1 MAWCAAVRSDPPSMP
16 RSRSAPRPALVLIDL
31 INRFDFEGGAALA
44 KATLAA
50 SARIVA
56 LRERFDTAGLPVIY
70 ANDNFMHWQGEFR
83 DLVAACRAERGP
95 AAQIATRLAPADG
108 HYYVL
113 KPKHSAFMASA
124 LPVLL
129 AQLRVDALVLAGVAA
144 DSCVLATALDAKMRE
159 YRVWAPGDCTAA
171 IAPARKRRALELLRG
186 SALADTRDTRR
197 VRGAFPPGIF

>member
-1 MAWCAAVRSDPPSMP
+1 MDRS
-16 RSRSAPRPALVLIDL
+16 PRPALLLIDL
-31 INRFDFEGGAALA
+31 VNRFDFPGGDALA

-50 SARIVA
+50 SPRMLA
-56 LRERFDTAGLPVIY
+56 LRERFDAAGLPVIY

-83 DLVAACRAERGP
+83 DLIAACRALPGRP
-95 AAQIATRLAPADG
+95 AEIVARLAPGDG

-159 YRVWAPGDCTAA
+159 YRVWAPGDCIAA
-171 IAPARKRRALELLRG
+171 ATPQRRRRALDLLRH
-186 SALADTRDTRR
+186 SLQADTRALAR
-197 VRGAFPPGIF
+197 VSGVFPAQDA